1 MPLEKSGVILFQPS
15 RNSLK
20 YNKAIEHG
28 IDAMVDKGNPEPSG
42 YGGGKY
48 RTDRAKS
55 VGKITMAMQ
64 VKMVDTNNRLVYIH
78 YS

>member
-1 MPLEKSGVILFQPS
+1 MLWLIREIPS
-15 RNSLK
+15 Q
-20 YNKAIEHG
+20 A
-28 IDAMVDKGNPEPSG
+28 AM
-42 YGGGKY
+42 GGGKY

>member
-42 YGGGKY
+42 YGGVSIGL
-48 RTDRAKS
+48 
-55 VGKITMAMQ
+55 IELNQ
-64 VKMVDTNNRLVYIH
+64 
-78 YS
+78 